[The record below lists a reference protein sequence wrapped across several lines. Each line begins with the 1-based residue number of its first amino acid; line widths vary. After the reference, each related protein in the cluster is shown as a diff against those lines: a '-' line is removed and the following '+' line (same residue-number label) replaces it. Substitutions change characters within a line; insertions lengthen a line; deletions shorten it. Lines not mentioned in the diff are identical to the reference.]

1 MGLTLNKTYT
11 KLKYFYEP
19 LELHVIIQTPYRV
32 KRHLGEK
39 DPLTFE
45 KDLSMVYV
53 FWELT
58 PGLESCLWGFAYR
71 SVAINSLSQL
81 MWPVWH
87 SIIIED
93 NAACFIWYKTI
104 QNLWMTMKSL
114 LLVQPRNKAWYTPPP
129 PRTLDGTHIIK
140 LLSDRGMAQNHSSCF
155 LQWWR

>member
-32 KRHLGEK
+32 KPHLGEK

-93 NAACFIWYKTI
+93 NAACFFWYKTI
-104 QNLWMTMKSL
+104 RNLWMTMKSL
-114 LLVQPRNKAWYTPPP
+114 LLVQPRNKAWYNPPKN
-129 PRTLDGTHIIK
+129 TGCHTHHKIVK
-140 LLSDRGMAQNHSSCF
+140 WSRHSTEP
-155 LQWWR
+155 Q